1 MRRDKVSSP
10 SMLINSRACL
20 KKANIFC
27 DDRRTWITRRGFLE
41 EKRVEVTK
49 GLKLFDRAVARLPV

>member
-1 MRRDKVSSP
+1 
-10 SMLINSRACL
+10 MLINSRACL